1 MSKIKPPTLVEKV
14 NAKKIRNT
22 LLPLPGTKLLT
33 QMLFHKMALLDSY
46 FKAFEIGGVQLCLS

>member
-1 MSKIKPPTLVEKV
+1 VSKIKPPTLVEKV
-14 NAKKIRNT
+14 NAKEIRNA

-33 QMLFHKMALLDSY
+33 QMLFHEGAFVDSS